1 MEILIGLVI
10 VILIFSLVGT
20 LIITRNPNDEKYGS
34 STKRNT
40 RNLTLIYAALIFV
53 AFIFGIYISMN

>member
-20 LIITRNPNDEKYGS
+20 LIITRNPSDEKYGS